1 MDSHEPTTFFSL
13 LSTRYMMSC
22 NKSCIIGHGPSIF
35 PIEVR
40 KMKKKILD
48 SLWVEESK
56 KAQNLIIET
65 KISAYLLYIEN
76 HMRS

>member
-1 MDSHEPTTFFSL
+1 MSGGGMDSYEPTTFFSL

-40 KMKKKILD
+40 KMKKKFLT
-48 SLWVEESK
+48 LYGSK
-56 KAQNLIIET
+56 KVRKHRT
-65 KISAYLLYIEN
+65 
-76 HMRS
+76 